1 MWAVGI
7 GLLLFAISGV
17 WPPMVAV
24 ESGSME
30 PQMERGDLIFVM
42 EEGRLAGD
50 GSHGDTGV
58 VTYRAGQNSGYSE
71 FNQPGDVIIFEPN
84 GDGQAVPIIHRAM
97 FWVDEGENW
106 YDEANPDY
114 VGTATNCEQ
123 LTNCPAPHAGFITK
137 GDNNGGYD
145 QASFGAHTAPVKPS
159 WVVGKAKLK
168 IPWLGHV
175 RLQFGIATPPEL
187 LEAET
192 HPVTNS
198 APNSTDS
205 TINSIA
211 VSA

>member
-7 GLLLFAISGV
+7 GLLLFAVSGV

-30 PQMERGDLIFVM
+30 PQMERGDLVFVL
-42 EEGRLAGD
+42 EEDRLAGD
-50 GSHGDTGV
+50 GSHEDTGV
-58 VTYRAGQNSGYSE
+58 VTHRAGMESGYSE
-71 FNQPGDVIIFEPN
+71 FNEPGDVIIFKPN
-84 GDGQAVPIIHRAM
+84 GDSRETPIIHRAM

-114 VGTATNCEQ
+114 VGSANDCEQ
-123 LTNCPAPHAGFITK
+123 LANCPAPHAGFITK

-145 QASFGAHTAPVKPS
+145 QVGFGAHTGPVKPS

-175 RLQFGIATPPEL
+175 RLQFAVATPPEL
-187 LEAET
+187 LDTDPAPEPRPAMNT
-192 HPVTNS
+192 S
-198 APNSTDS
+198 ANP
-205 TINSIA
+205 IA
-211 VSA
+211 VST